1 MSKAREYRCI
11 VQSARWITPSVVEL
25 RVATLK
31 PLRFEAGQFV
41 ALEVPGLPEPGTWKP
56 RTVKRLYSLSSAP
69 GKADGREFELCI
81 KYQKGGLGS
90 EFVKRLK
97 AGDEFNMRAPFG
109 DFVYDSEPSR
119 SACFIA
125 TGTGIAPM
133 RSIVM
138 SEHFQSQ
145 PPKKALLLF
154 GAPDAGE
161 ILYPGVFEQHGCEV
175 VHALSRL
182 GREQSPA
189 STRFTTQFKGR
200 VTDYLKSLP
209 AHWNWHGTDFY
220 LCGNGE
226 MIREVTQ
233 LLKDAHGVSPQAI
246 RAEAFGPSNP
256 AAKVI
261 ALPQRATTK
270 RAAA

>member
-11 VQSARWITPSVVEL
+11 VQSARWITPSVIEL

-31 PLRFEAGQFV
+31 PVRFEAGQFV
-41 ALEVPGLPEPGTWKP
+41 SLEVPGLPEPGTWKP
-56 RTVKRLYSLSSAP
+56 RTVKRLYSLASAP
-69 GKADGREFELCI
+69 GAADGKEFELCI

-109 DFVYDSEPSR
+109 DFVYDTDPSR

-133 RSIVM
+133 RSIVT

-145 PPKKALLLF
+145 PPRKALLLF
-154 GAPDAGE
+154 GASDAGE

-175 VHALSRL
+175 VHALSRA
-182 GREQSPA
+182 GREPGPS
-189 STRFTTQFKGR
+189 TQFKGR

-226 MIREVTQ
+226 MIREVTR
-233 LLKDAHGVSPQAI
+233 LLKEAHGVSPAAI
-246 RAEAFGPSNP
+246 RAEAFGPSGGANS
-256 AAKVI
+256 ANNVV